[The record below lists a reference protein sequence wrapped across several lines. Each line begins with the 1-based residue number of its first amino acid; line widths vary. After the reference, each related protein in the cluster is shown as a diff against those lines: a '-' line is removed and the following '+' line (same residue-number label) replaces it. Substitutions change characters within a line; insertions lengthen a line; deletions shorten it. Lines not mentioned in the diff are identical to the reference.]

1 MCLGLPVH
9 TCAARS
15 DGRGEFRLPA
25 NRRTHRADRLAKL
38 GRTGPARLGG
48 VSNFCRFVYF
58 FKDEKAARKW
68 AATRA
73 GTQVI
78 TIDQGMEL
86 ARMKNNWQFGP
97 LP

>member
-1 MCLGLPVH
+1 V
-9 TCAARS
+9 
-15 DGRGEFRLPA
+15 
-25 NRRTHRADRLAKL
+25 
-38 GRTGPARLGG
+38 

-78 TIDQGMEL
+78 TINQGMEL